1 MQNFQTNFN
10 PYAHNQAIVK
20 SYFKRPLVLV
30 LGILYLVSIVLSFAS
45 VFSMGT
51 SMSDMYS
58 TMFEATGVYEDMPS
72 EMSGIFSNFTS
83 PGFLT
88 TAFAVAM
95 IPSMI
100 ITALYATA
108 YFIIHFKSKNEAESS
123 NPKAGFTILFVLAI
137 LNLIYSIFAALLLV
151 LIIALFIVGA
161 IAISQ
166 DPTVSG
172 SDATI
177 ATVMFS
183 VCALIF
189 AGIAAILLIYTI
201 SNFNYIKSAKN
212 SLSSATLSCKGA
224 GTYGVMSIVFG
235 ITALL
240 SVLPSLAMAPLM
252 GSISQM
258 IPSEFGAEFPAEI
271 FNSMGSLYL
280 VSGLMSAFSVAIMI
294 IDAIIA
300 LGYKKHISNIK
311 NGYFIPE
318 PVFDAPTVQEATFN
332 QPSPAVQP
340 QKTDVINPDIQ
351 SQQKFEP
358 VVFSD
363 NETVAH
369 VKHCPRCGTVAKEDD
384 VFCNACGTKL

>member
-88 TAFAVAM
+88 TVFAVAM
-95 IPSMI
+95 IPSLI

-137 LNLIYSIFAALLLV
+137 LNLIYSIFAALLLL

-172 SDATI
+172 SDVTI

-240 SVLPSLAMAPLM
+240 SVLPSLVMAPLM
-252 GSISQM
+252 GSMSQM
-258 IPSEFGAEFPAEI
+258 MPSEFGAEFPAEI

-300 LGYKKHISNIK
+300 LGYKKHINNIT
-311 NGYFIPE
+311 NSFYNPE
-318 PVFDAPTVQEATFN
+318 TLDTPSQPAPAYNYANAVAS
-332 QPSPAVQP
+332 QPAQ
-340 QKTDVINPDIQ
+340 TETI
-351 SQQKFEP
+351 EP
-358 VVFSD
+358 VVFGDS
-363 NETVAH
+363 NMNTNA
-369 VKHCPRCGTVAKEDD
+369 KHCPRCGTLAKEND